1 MTIFFYHI
9 MAITLPAAIL
19 LQSEAIDILQ
29 GMNLITA
36 VKGLCSNMWRNIEDY
51 HE

>member
-19 LQSEAIDILQ
+19 LQNEAIDILQ

-51 HE
+51 RE